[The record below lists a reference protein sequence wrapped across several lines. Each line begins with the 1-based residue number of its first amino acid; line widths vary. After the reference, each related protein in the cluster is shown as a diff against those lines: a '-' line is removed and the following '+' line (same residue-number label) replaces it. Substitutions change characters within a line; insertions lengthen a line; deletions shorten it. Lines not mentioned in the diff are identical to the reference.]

1 MRQACFLISWQ
12 KGVVR
17 MKKQDTYGEPT
28 VFEYPNAIVRVCR
41 PILSD
46 EEQAR
51 RMKHVYKAAEE
62 LLKDVQKGGR

>member
-1 MRQACFLISWQ
+1 
-12 KGVVR
+12 

-28 VFEYPNAIVRVCR
+28 VFEYPNAIVRVYR

-51 RMKHVYKAAEE
+51 RMKQIHKAAEE
-62 LLKDVQKGGR
+62 LLKDVEMNRRGKKRKST

>member
-1 MRQACFLISWQ
+1 
-12 KGVVR
+12 

-28 VFEYPNAIVRVCR
+28 VFEYPNAIVRVYR

-51 RMKHVYKAAEE
+51 RMKQIHKAAEE
-62 LLKDVQKGGR
+62 LLKDVERKRRSGV

>member
-1 MRQACFLISWQ
+1 
-12 KGVVR
+12 

-28 VFEYPNAIVRVCR
+28 VFEYPNAIVRVYR

-51 RMKHVYKAAEE
+51 RMRQVYKAAEE
-62 LLKDVQKGGR
+62 LLKDVQKGGSGVEKEESASQLHR

>member
-1 MRQACFLISWQ
+1 
-12 KGVVR
+12 

-28 VFEYPNAIVRVCR
+28 VFEYPNAIVRVYR

-51 RMKHVYKAAEE
+51 RMKQIHKAAEE
-62 LLKDVQKGGR
+62 LLKDVEMNRRGKK

>member
-1 MRQACFLISWQ
+1 
-12 KGVVR
+12 

-28 VFEYPNAIVRVCR
+28 VLEYPNAIVRVYR

-51 RMKHVYKAAEE
+51 RMRQVYKAAEE
-62 LLKDVQKGGR
+62 LLKDVQKGGQGR

>member
-1 MRQACFLISWQ
+1 
-12 KGVVR
+12 

-28 VFEYPNAIVRVCR
+28 VFEYPNAIVRVYR

-51 RMKHVYKAAEE
+51 RMRQIHKAAEE
-62 LLKDVQKGGR
+62 LLKDVQKGGCGK

>member
-1 MRQACFLISWQ
+1 
-12 KGVVR
+12 

-28 VFEYPNAIVRVCR
+28 VFEYPNAIVRVYR

-51 RMKHVYKAAEE
+51 RMKQIHKAAEE
-62 LLKDVQKGGR
+62 LLKDVERNRR

>member
-1 MRQACFLISWQ
+1 
-12 KGVVR
+12 

-28 VFEYPNAIVRVCR
+28 VFEYPNAIVRVYR

-51 RMKHVYKAAEE
+51 RMKQIHKAAEE
-62 LLKDVQKGGR
+62 LLKDVEMNRRGKKRESTEPI